1 MGKNN
6 KIKCTNRVYFKNSLK
21 NDEMS
26 KMEKIL
32 YSLAGISGLINA
44 GLWFILDKND
54 DFPNEHPIIFWI
66 CLGSL
71 FLVLISGFV
80 LSCIRE
86 YKISPALFMQSMK
99 KILLILGCSAI
110 FTVLLFSFFIWR
122 LTH

>member
-6 KIKCTNRVYFKNSLK
+6 KIKSTNIVYFKNSLK
-21 NDEMS
+21 NDEMG

-44 GLWFILDKND
+44 GLWFIVDNNS
-54 DFPNEHPIIFWI
+54 DFPNEHPVIFWI
-66 CLGSL
+66 GLGSL

-86 YKISPALFMQSMK
+86 YKISSTLFMQTIK

-110 FTVLLFSFFIWR
+110 FSVLLISFFIWR